1 MQAAG
6 DLVEEGT
13 IQILPAALGQ
23 RGRVMLEAQAEQTVV
38 EILRAAAVVV
48 PEPRG
53 AMPLLLSAV

>member
-6 DLVEEGT
+6 DLAEEGT

-38 EILRAAAVVV
+38 EILRVAAVAV
-48 PEPRG
+48 PEPQE
-53 AMPLLLSAV
+53 AMPLSLSAV

>member
-38 EILRAAAVVV
+38 ETLRAAVVVV
-48 PEPRG
+48 PEPQG
-53 AMPLLLSAV
+53 AMPL